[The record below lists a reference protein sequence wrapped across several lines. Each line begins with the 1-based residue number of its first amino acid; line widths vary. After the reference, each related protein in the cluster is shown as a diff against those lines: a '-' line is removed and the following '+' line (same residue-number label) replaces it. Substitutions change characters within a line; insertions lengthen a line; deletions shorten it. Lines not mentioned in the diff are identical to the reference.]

1 MQVWRWYWRLESE
14 HRLFRRPPTFISV
27 LIGPASMP
35 MEESPR
41 NPYFPVRL
49 KLTVIGKV
57 KPVSLQPQ
65 NIIMVTPTFQ
75 SNIFSF

>member
-1 MQVWRWYWRLESE
+1 
-14 HRLFRRPPTFISV
+14 
-27 LIGPASMP
+27 MP